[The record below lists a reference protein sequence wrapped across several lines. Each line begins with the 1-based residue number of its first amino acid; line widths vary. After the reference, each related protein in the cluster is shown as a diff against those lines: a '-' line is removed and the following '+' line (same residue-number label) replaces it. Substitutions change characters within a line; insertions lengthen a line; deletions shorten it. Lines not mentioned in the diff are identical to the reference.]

1 MSSKSPQKFR
11 FQKTD
16 NIGAPGAEEDAE
28 FLSSCF
34 VDTGDLE
41 LLMNPQD
48 RHVIILGR
56 TGTGKTALLQKLKG
70 ADHSRVIEIKP
81 DNLALTYI
89 ANSNVLNFFSE
100 LGINLDP
107 FYKLLWRHVFT
118 VEILTRFFDQQPV
131 AENPPTL
138 FDRLRTLFSQT
149 NREDSDLRQAVDYL
163 EEWGKSFWNE
173 TEFRVKEITQKVE
186 EDLKQS
192 LKATIGT
199 DILDAGGEQSKSKT
213 LSEEQRTEV
222 ISRGQEVVSKTQV
235 RDLHQVFSLLDK
247 VLSDKQKTYCI
258 VIDGLDANWVE
269 ERLRY
274 KLIMGLIMT
283 AREFISVNHA
293 KVVIALRRDLIERV
307 FRRTRESG
315 FQEEKYQGLY
325 LPLTWTKQ
333 QILEVLDNRVRK
345 LVRRRYTKK
354 PVGYKDLLPR
364 TYRGESLGEFV
375 YSIADRPRDV
385 IALFNICVLAA
396 IDKSGL
402 TETDFTKAVSE
413 YSRARLRALADEWH
427 TDYPDLV
434 DFTELLSGR
443 APSFKIH
450 TVRNTHIVDL
460 CLNIVTDVPDGKGI
474 LHTSARGVVD
484 ELIKPDDFRTTLF
497 QCFYHIGLVGL
508 KTSADMAESWVD
520 DTGQAVTKRQ
530 IDSNTSVVVAPKY
543 AVAVGVD
550 LRTQ

>member
-1 MSSKSPQKFR
+1 MSAKPSKQFR
-11 FQKTD
+11 FCKTD

-28 FLSSCF
+28 FLNSCF
-34 VDTGDLE
+34 VETGDLE
-41 LLMNPQD
+41 LLSNPED

-56 TGTGKTALLQKLKG
+56 TGTGKTALIHKLKTTDG
-70 ADHSRVIEIKP
+70 ARVIEIKP
-81 DNLALTYI
+81 ENLALTYI
-89 ANSNVLNFFSE
+89 ANSNVLNFFTE

-118 VEILTRFFDQQPV
+118 VEILTRFFDQHPV
-131 AENPPTL
+131 GDNSPTIY
-138 FDRLRTLFSQT
+138 DRLRTLFSHS
-149 NREDSDLRQAVDYL
+149 NREDSDLRQSIDYL
-163 EEWGKSFWNE
+163 EEWGKSFWSE
-173 TEFRVKEITQKVE
+173 TEFRIKEITQKVE
-186 EDLKQS
+186 NDLQQS

-199 DILDAGGEQSKSKT
+199 DVLHVGGELSKGKK
-213 LSEEQRTEV
+213 LSEEQRAEV
-222 ISRGQEVVSKTQV
+222 INRGQEVVSKTQV

-247 VLSDKQKTYCI
+247 VLSDKQKTYYI

-283 AREFISVNHA
+283 AREFIPVSHA
-293 KVVIALRRDLIERV
+293 KIVIALRRDLIERV

-325 LPLTWTKQ
+325 LPLSWSKQ
-333 QILEVLDNRVRK
+333 QILEVLDSRVRK

-354 PVGYKDLLPR
+354 PVGYKDLLPK
-364 TYRGESLGEFV
+364 TYRGESLGEYI

-385 IALFNICVLAA
+385 IALFNICVLVA

-402 TETDFTKAVSE
+402 SETEFTKAVAE

-427 TDYPDLV
+427 ADYPDLV

-443 APSFKIH
+443 TTSFKIH
-450 TVRNTHIVDL
+450 TVRSAHVVDL
-460 CLNIVTDVPDGKGI
+460 CLNIVSDIPGGKGI
-474 LHTSARGVVD
+474 LHSSARGVVD
-484 ELIKPDDFRTTLF
+484 ELIKPEDFRKTLF

-520 DTGQAVTKRQ
+520 DTGQAVTRRQ
-530 IDSNTSVVVAPKY
+530 IDSNTSVVIAPKY
-543 AVAVGVD
+543 VVAVGID
-550 LRTQ
+550 MRS